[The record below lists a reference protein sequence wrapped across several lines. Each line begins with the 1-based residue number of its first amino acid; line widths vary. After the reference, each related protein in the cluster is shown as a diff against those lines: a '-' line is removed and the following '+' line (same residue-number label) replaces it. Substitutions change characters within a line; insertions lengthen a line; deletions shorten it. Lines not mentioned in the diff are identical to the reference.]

1 MRRAYARAEPAQL
14 NTPDCI
20 SSMRPPPLLLALLAG
35 PVATAQELVP
45 NGGFEEVLQCPS
57 DHSQLDR
64 TAFWFDPSVNGTP
77 DYFHACA
84 TNAWFST
91 PQNVA
96 GSQAPFDGEAY
107 AGIYLYEGSQVLNN
121 WREYL
126 QVGLL
131 ETLVAERCYRLVLHA
146 NLSDI
151 SSRTTDALGAR
162 FYSDSVL
169 LPNPYPPGDVPH
181 LSLAPGTFLN
191 SGSWTVLEGEYIATG
206 GERFLMIGNYR
217 DNANTTVQQLSTNGS
232 FAYAHIDAVS
242 LTPCASLGLGQGA
255 PRRPIASIVGG
266 HLCIRDPGIGALRFR
281 LSDAAGRTVADG
293 VIQHDDVPIRS
304 SLRGI
309 YVLEL
314 TDGSARRVERVVAQ

>member
-1 MRRAYARAEPAQL
+1 MPYQLSDPDYIPA
-14 NTPDCI
+14 
-20 SSMRPPPLLLALLAG
+20 MRPLPLMFALVAS
-35 PVATAQELVP
+35 PVATPQELVP

-77 DYFHACA
+77 DYFNACA

-91 PQNVA
+91 PQNVV
-96 GSQAPFDGEAY
+96 GFQAPVDGESY

-121 WREYL
+121 WREYV

-131 ETLVAERCYRLVLHA
+131 EALVAERCYRLILHA
-146 NLSDI
+146 NLSDN

-181 LSLAPGTFLN
+181 LSLPPGTFL
-191 SGSWTVLEGEYIATG
+191 SSDSWTVLEGEYIAMG

-242 LTPCASLGLGQGA
+242 LTPCASLGFGQGA
-255 PRRPIASIVGG
+255 PRRPIAFIAGG
-266 HLCIRDPGIGALRFR
+266 HLCISDPGLGAMRYR
-281 LSDAAGRTVADG
+281 LSDAAGRIVADG
-293 VIQHDDVPIRS
+293 VIQHEDVVLRS
-304 SLRGI
+304 PLMGI

-314 TDGSARRVERVVAQ
+314 TDGTTWCVERVVAQ